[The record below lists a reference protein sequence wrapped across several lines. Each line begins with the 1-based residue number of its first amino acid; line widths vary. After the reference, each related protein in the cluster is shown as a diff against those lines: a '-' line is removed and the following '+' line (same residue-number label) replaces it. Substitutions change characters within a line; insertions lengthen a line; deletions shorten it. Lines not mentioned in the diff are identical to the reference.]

1 MKYIPRLFALLLALT
16 LLSFTSLS
24 DLSAEEGSAEEKV
37 HIVQPGENLS
47 TIAQRYG
54 TTVSVLRQLNNLA
67 NANFVWS
74 GQRLRL
80 PETAAAVESPSDS
93 RVEELVTI
101 TYIVKVGDTLASIA
115 AEHRVSLAW
124 MVEQNQVNPAQQLA
138 VGRELVVPGR
148 LHVVQAGENL
158 STIATRYQTTSA
170 AIMRANNLVNANR
183 LTVGQRLVIAPPSLN
198 ERVVMDLKTGPDG
211 YHVHTVFPTTTEKW
225 IDVSLSE
232 QRVVA
237 YEGTKP
243 VRSFTVSTGL
253 PSTPTV
259 TGTFRIWAKTPIQD
273 MYGGNRAAGTYYYLR
288 GVQWVQYFYKDYAF
302 HGTFWH
308 TNFGRP
314 ASRGCIN
321 MSNED
326 AKWLYEWANP
336 HHDGNGW
343 FISDDEHPG
352 TLVVVH
358 Q

>member
-1 MKYIPRLFALLLALT
+1 MRYILRIFTLLLT
-16 LLSFTSLS
+16 LVLLNVTMLA
-24 DLSAEEGSAEEKV
+24 SASAEEKV

-47 TIAQRYG
+47 QIAQRYK
-54 TTVSVLRQLNNLA
+54 TTIGVLRQLNNLQ
-67 NANFVWS
+67 NIDFVWS
-74 GQRLRL
+74 GQRLVL
-80 PETAAAVESPSDS
+80 PDEAPVIETPSDS
-93 RVEELVTI
+93 RVQEIVTVS
-101 TYIVKVGDTLASIA
+101 YVVQPGETLAKIA

-124 MVEQNQVNPAQQLA
+124 MIENNRINPAQRLTA
-138 VGRELVVPGR
+138 GRELVVPGR
-148 LHVVQAGENL
+148 IHVVQSGENL
-158 STIATRYQTTSA
+158 ASIASRYQTTPG
-170 AIMRANNLVNANR
+170 AITRANKLTNPNR
-183 LTVGQRLVIAPPSLN
+183 LTVGQKLTIAPPSLN
-198 ERVVMDLKTGPDG
+198 ERVVMNLKTGSDG
-211 YHVHTVFPTTTEKW
+211 YHAHTVFPTTTEKW

-237 YEGTKP
+237 YEGTRP

-253 PSTPTV
+253 PHTPTV

-273 MYGGNRAAGTYYYLR
+273 MYGGNRAAGTYYYLT

-302 HGTFWH
+302 HGTYWH

-336 HHDGNGW
+336 VNASNKW
-343 FISDDEHPG
+343 FISDDDHPG

-358 Q
+358 D